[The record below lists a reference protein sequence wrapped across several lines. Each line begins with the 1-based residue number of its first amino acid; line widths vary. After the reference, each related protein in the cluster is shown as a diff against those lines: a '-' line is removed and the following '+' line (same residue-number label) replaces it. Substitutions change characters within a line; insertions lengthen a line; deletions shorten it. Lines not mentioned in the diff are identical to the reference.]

1 MMVDGGQT
9 CEHKAAYK
17 AEKMARYQRRLK
29 VAKSAIER
37 KRCLF
42 HIKTHRLQAMELGW
56 KG

>member
-1 MMVDGGQT
+1 MMDGGQT

-29 VAKSAIER
+29 VAKSSIER
-37 KRCLF
+37 KRCLY
-42 HIKTHRLQAMELGW
+42 HIKKHRLQAMELGW